1 MPGQFYDNAIQ
12 TQHEA
17 AAADFS
23 VAATVF
29 SFVGPTGRYGRIL
42 DFTLNV
48 TTAFTVADTS
58 VDIGENGGDVD
69 AQLAAGIIAF
79 TGSAIGDN
87 ISVGTAQQYA
97 DGMDINPDATTDVVS
112 DGGSTAGAG
121 DARVLV
127 AWW

>member
-12 TQHEA
+12 TQIDDAATDYSA
-17 AAADFS
+17 AA
-23 VAATVF
+23 TLF
-29 SFVGPTGRYGRIL
+29 SFTGPAARYGRIL

-48 TTAFTVADTS
+48 TTAFTVADTE
-58 VDIGENGGDVD
+58 VDIGENGGDAD
-69 AQLAAGIIAF
+69 AQLDGGIIAF

-87 ISVGTAQQYA
+87 INVGTKQQYA
-97 DGMDINPDATTDVVS
+97 DGVDINPDATTDVVS

-121 DARVLV
+121 DTRVLV